1 MGDKLYQNI
10 TESIVE
16 DVYLEVKGKLGIC
29 DCEQCSADVI
39 AFALN
44 QLPPRYVVSKVGAAA
59 MKVQALSFQN
69 HADVQSALYKGA
81 DLILQHPRHEIDEKK

>member
-1 MGDKLYQNI
+1 MEEKLYHNI
-10 TESIVE
+10 TEGIVE

-29 DCEQCSADVI
+29 DCDQCRSDVI

-44 QLPPRYVVSKVGAAA
+44 QLPPRYVVSKIGAAA

-69 HADVQSALYKGA
+69 HADVQAALYKGA
-81 DLILQHPRHEIDEKK
+81 DLILQHPRHEMKDE